1 MPLEPDG
8 LPRGRHALH
17 VYPHGKLGKHMT
29 MINAAWQLVN
39 TLIDRKDVKEVDLG
53 RIIIAKGGRKWQ
65 NLGVRCT
72 QKGRELHLT
81 CTAPKAM
88 QFITVTFYVGVDLQ
102 ALSEEIQILSGGLT
116 NGSLHSG

>member
-29 MINAAWQLVN
+29 MITAVWSLVN

-53 RIIIAKGGRKWQ
+53 RIVVAKGGRDWQ
-65 NLGVRCT
+65 SIGVRCI
-72 QKGRELHLT
+72 QKERELHLT

-88 QFITVTFYVGVDLQ
+88 QFITATFYVGVDLQ
-102 ALSEEIQILSGGLT
+102 TLSEEIQRRGFDFAT
-116 NGSLHSG
+116 K